1 VWISIGD
8 SGSDIFFISEIFP
21 KCGDWH
27 ASWHFSPIRKRAKR
41 GQSQRIE
48 TVKRILSFLL
58 LCSFI
63 CLPSFAEETRS
74 PEAVKIEPKGSEQEN
89 VYIRS
94 GNIGIPEERVILARR
109 GSAYGAIKFP
119 EFWESPGNN
128 IHGKYESYYQGD
140 GSGDFSRLRNQRF
153 LRAHVGR

>member
-1 VWISIGD
+1 M
-8 SGSDIFFISEIFP
+8 
-21 KCGDWH
+21 
-27 ASWHFSPIRKRAKR
+27 A
-41 GQSQRIE
+41 
-48 TVKRILSFLL
+48 FLPH

-63 CLPSFAEETRS
+63 CLPSLAEETLS
-74 PEAVKIEPKGSEQEN
+74 PKTGKIEPKGSEQEN

-94 GNIGIPEERVILARR
+94 GNIGIPAERVILARR
-109 GSAYGAIKFP
+109 GSAYGAIKFT

-153 LRAHVGR
+153 LRAHVGWQYI